1 MCEASKLAAPRF
13 PHYPSRK
20 NLAFIMAEIHLIND
34 PNYWKSPL
42 KPRGYKEW
50 VDMYEGNGQ
59 IVGLWEL
66 VQWNPRTGEVVQRV
80 FNKNVV
86 TDQGAVNILQRAI
99 NSSGAT
105 LPALFNNLAIT
116 NNSGS
121 STLTTALTNGQTGVT
136 SLAVAALP
144 AAIPSG
150 TTIQLGYGTG
160 QTQNVV
166 TSASAAQ
173 GATSITVTSFTSNAA
188 YAIGT
193 NVVPLPG
200 VADNPANSAAITAN
214 ATTGLIQ
221 FSGNLATGAF
231 TFNATTGAGNRNVVV
246 SYTFANSV
254 NGGTTP
260 NGVYTDNWIVNVNA
274 SGSLA
279 AGVYVAHEIN
289 TQMQCNNNNNITAT
303 ATIKI

>member
-1 MCEASKLAAPRF
+1 
-13 PHYPSRK
+13 
-20 NLAFIMAEIHLIND
+20 MAEIHLINFED
-34 PNYWKSPL
+34 YWKSSV
-42 KPRGYKEW
+42 KPRGFQDFC
-50 VDMYEGNGQ
+50 DMIDTGGK
-59 IVGLWEL
+59 ITGIWEIT
-66 VQWNPRTGEVVQRV
+66 QWNPKTGDVTKRV
-80 FNKNVV
+80 WNKNVV
-86 TDQGAVNILQRAI
+86 TDQGAVNILERAI

-105 LPALFNNLAIT
+105 LPALFNNLCIT

-121 STLTTALTNGQTGVT
+121 STLTTALAANATAVT

-150 TTIQLGYGTG
+150 TSLQLGYGTG
-160 QTQNVV
+160 NTQTVV
-166 TSASAAQ
+166 TSALAAQ
-173 GATSITVTSFTSNAA
+173 GATSISVTSFTVNAT
-188 YAIGT
+188 GFVVGS
-193 NVVPLPG
+193 NVVPLPS
-200 VADNPANSAAITAN
+200 VTDNPANSTAIGAN
-214 ATTGLIQ
+214 ATTPLLE

-246 SYTFANSV
+246 TYTFANAT

-260 NGVYTDNWIVNVNA
+260 NGIYTDNWIVNVNT

-289 TQMQCNNNNNITAT
+289 TQMQCNNSNNITAT